1 MSRFR
6 LDLNVPQAFVNELE
20 YGYVEPENWD
30 RGINALYTSY
40 YVSQY
45 YSDYKDSGNSKN
57 TFARFNSGLNLF
69 GWQLHSDASYNK
81 TDDSNGEWKSNTLYL
96 ERGLPEILGTLR
108 AGDMYTSSDIF
119 DTVRF
124 LRGALVSRYADAAE
138 LKTEF
143 YAVSSRDCT
152 K

>member
-1 MSRFR
+1 IKSEGIKVDKDAQCVPLKTALQGGGATFDVSRFR
-6 LDLNVPQAFVNELE
+6 LDLNFPQAFVNELE

-57 TFARFNSGLNLF
+57 TFARFNSGLNLL

-96 ERGLPEILGTLR
+96 ERGIPEILGTLR
-108 AGDMYTSSDIF
+108 AGDM
-119 DTVRF
+119 
-124 LRGALVSRYADAAE
+124 
-138 LKTEF
+138 
-143 YAVSSRDCT
+143 
-152 K
+152 